1 MLNQTL
7 SRAIAE
13 YQKKVFRYPFTASY
27 EVIVIIGQAVF
38 NQLVAETDNRVI
50 VCNNYPRYPL
60 EGCEYYFEGYQMFF
74 VPDDNALAVAIRHKY
89 TGEITKQKYI
99 KG

>member
-13 YQKKVFRYPFTASY
+13 YRKKIFNNPFTCNY
-27 EVIVIIGQAVF
+27 EIIVIIGQGVF
-38 NQLVAETDNRVI
+38 NQLIAETDNRVI

-60 EGCEYYFEGYQMFF
+60 EGAEYFFEGHQMFF
-74 VPDDNALAVAIRHKY
+74 VPDDNTLAVAMRHKY
-89 TGEITKQKYI
+89 TGEVIKRKNI

>member
-1 MLNQTL
+1 MLNETL

-13 YQKKVFRYPFTASY
+13 YQKKIFNNPFCCNY
-27 EVIVIIGQAVF
+27 EIIVIIGQAVF

-60 EGCEYYFEGYQMFF
+60 EGAEYRFEGYQMFF
-74 VPDDNALAVAIRHKY
+74 VPDDNTLAVAIRHKY
-89 TGEITKQKYI
+89 TGEIIKRKYI

>member
-13 YQKKVFRYPFTASY
+13 YQKKMLHNPFTSNY
-27 EVIVIIGQAVF
+27 EIIVIIGQAVF
-38 NQLVAETDNRVI
+38 NQLIAETDNRVI
-50 VCNNYPRYPL
+50 VCNNYPRYSL
-60 EGCEYYFEGYQMFF
+60 EGVEYRFEGCQMFF
-74 VPDDNALAVAIRHKY
+74 VPDYNTLAVAIRHKY
-89 TGEITKQKYI
+89 TGDVIKRKNI

>member
-13 YQKKVFRYPFTASY
+13 YQKKMFHNPFTSNY
-27 EVIVIIGQAVF
+27 EIIVIIGWAVF
-38 NQLVAETDNRVI
+38 NHLIAETDNRVI
-50 VCNNYPRYPL
+50 ISNNYPRYPL
-60 EGCEYYFEGYQMFF
+60 EGTEYFFEGCQMFF
-74 VPDDNALAVAIRHKY
+74 VPDDNTLAVAIRHKY
-89 TGEITKQKYI
+89 TGEIIKRKYI